1 MITNI
6 KQKISL
12 NNKLAMTLQIKLAI
26 KLLQLN
32 SIELQKEIDDKIL
45 TNPFLES
52 DVSSEILY
60 STRDNIYDSKKTNN
74 AESIDGYEQLA
85 QPHQTLREYL
95 MWQISMSSIN
105 QSDELIA
112 YNLIDYISDSGY
124 LTESLENIFILLN
137 KSMDI
142 SFQEIFAVLH
152 KIQHLDPIG
161 SGATSLKDCLLIQ
174 LEHYHLDD
182 KLYVEAKKIINKLD
196 DAINPKLSTIN
207 NFFAEL
213 EKKDYNKDCIKIIKS
228 LNPKPGNIIDESL
241 EHEQIIPDVIVSFK
255 DNKWV
260 TELNPNINPKIRI
273 NKEYEALAKKITSKK
288 DIEYV
293 KSNLQDAKFF
303 LKALQ
308 NRNVTILKVGKT
320 IIKKQIN
327 FLNKGESAMLPLR
340 LKDIAQK
347 IGMHESTVSRC
358 TNKKYIQTPRG
369 VYEMK
374 YFFSSE
380 IKTKFGAMASST
392 SVKSLLKDIIAKEN
406 PKSPLSDIQIADSLS
421 KNGFK
426 IARRTITKYRE
437 SLSIPPSNE
446 RKNLAK

>member
-12 NNKLAMTLQIKLAI
+12 NNKLAMTLQIQLAI

-52 DVSSEILY
+52 DVSSEIIY
-60 STRDNIYDSKKTNN
+60 STRDNIYDSKKTSNT
-74 AESIDGYEQLA
+74 ELIDGFEQLA
-85 QPHQTLREYL
+85 QPRQTLREYL
-95 MWQISMSSIN
+95 MWQIRMSSIN
-105 QSDELIA
+105 QSDEIIA
-112 YNLIDYISDSGY
+112 YNLIDYINDSGY

-137 KSMDI
+137 KSMEI

-161 SGATSLKDCLLIQ
+161 AGATSLKDCLLIQ

-182 KLYVEAKKIINKLD
+182 KFYDEAKIIINKLD
-196 DAINPKLSTIN
+196 NTINPKLSTIN
-207 NFFAEL
+207 NFFNEL
-213 EKKDYNKDCIKIIKS
+213 EKKDYSKDCVKIIKS
-228 LNPKPGNIIDESL
+228 LNPKPGNMINESL
-241 EHEQIIPDVIVSFK
+241 EHEQILPEIIVTFK
-255 DNKWV
+255 ENKWV

-308 NRNVTILKVGKT
+308 NRNITILKVGQT
-320 IIKKQIN
+320 IMKKQIN

-340 LKDIAQK
+340 LKDIAQE
-347 IGMHESTVSRC
+347 IGMHESTISRC
-358 TNKKYIQTPRG
+358 TNKKYIQTSRG
-369 VYEMK
+369 TYEMK

-380 IKTKFGAMASST
+380 IKTKFGAAASSR
-392 SVKSLLKDIIAKEN
+392 SVKSLLRDIIASED
-406 PKSPLSDIQIADSLS
+406 PKSPLSDIQIAENLA

>member
-1 MITNI
+1 MIAKI

-12 NNKLAMTLQIKLAI
+12 NNKLAMTLQIQLAI
-26 KLLQLN
+26 RLLQLN

-52 DVSSEILY
+52 EVSSEVFY
-60 STRDNIYDSKKTNN
+60 STKDNVYNSKRINTSDAIEGYD
-74 AESIDGYEQLA
+74 QLA

-95 MWQISMSSIN
+95 LWQIRLSSI
-105 QSDELIA
+105 SKIDEEIA
-112 YNLIDYISDSGY
+112 YNIIDHINDSGY

-137 KSMDI
+137 KSMEVT
-142 SFQEIFAVLH
+142 FQEIFAVLH

-174 LEHYHLDD
+174 LERFHINNVDY
-182 KLYVEAKKIINKLD
+182 EESKKIISTLD
-196 DAINPKLSTIN
+196 NTINPKLTSIN
-207 NFFAEL
+207 NFFNEL
-213 EKKDYNKDCIKIIKS
+213 EKKNYSNNCINIIKS
-228 LNPKPGNIIDESL
+228 LNPKPGNIITESL
-241 EHEQIIPDVIVSFK
+241 EQEHITPDVIVTYK
-255 DNKWV
+255 DNKWI

-273 NKEYEALAKKITSKK
+273 NKEYEALTKKITSKK

-308 NRNVTILKVGKT
+308 NRNITILKVGQT
-320 IIKKQIN
+320 IMKKQVN
-327 FLNKGESAMLPLR
+327 FLDEGEVAMLPLK
-340 LKDIAQK
+340 LKDIAK
-347 IGMHESTVSRC
+347 EIGMHESTVSRC

-380 IKTKFGAMASST
+380 IQTKFGAMVSSR
-392 SVKSLLKDIIAKEN
+392 SIKSLLKEIISKEN
-406 PKSPLSDIQIADSLS
+406 PQSPLSDIQIAESLL

-426 IARRTITKYRE
+426 IARRTISKYRE

-446 RKNLAK
+446 RKKK